1 MCTILIGVY
10 MADDNLDLDNLQ
22 ASMDQLGGA
31 SQKLAQ
37 TLLNGGKLTRSEF
50 RQLQNE
56 MRGLAQASTSLR
68 DNFMASARS
77 SVKLGREL
85 GKGTDGFSLLN
96 TTVDI
101 AATSLKA
108 LGAGIAKIPG
118 ASKILD
124 STVGKIASQLG
135 EAGVDIAQDVANYF
149 IGTFEEAQKSFVSLS
164 KIGGVAEDGIKDMSK
179 NIDQLGLPLAK
190 YQTLV
195 VQNANALAKMS
206 GSVTNG
212 TKAFVDA
219 AGDMKRSGMDQGLR
233 NLGFASEEI
242 SDTMIAYADL
252 QRRLG
257 SEQYMDHM
265 RLQKGAMAYGK
276 ELDEIA
282 RLTGMSREQAQ
293 KEADAAMANARFNAK
308 IRQLEAEGSRESLAA
323 ASNLRKMNAVY
334 KQYGMEKGF
343 QDMATGFIN
352 TREAQE
358 MFVTSGGK
366 AYDAIQGVAQG
377 SIGFM
382 EGLSQ
387 MQDGVKAMGGTL
399 NSFALAGGDG
409 PFHNFAQTMDF
420 ATASLDKLRTAAD
433 KQSTAQLTPDDATAN
448 LMAASVKL
456 EDAAAAVQ
464 SAFTGTNTMPQ
475 LMNDMATGINELT
488 RWLTGFMKDG
498 PAVQTKSNKKTAA
511 DLTAEKERINR
522 LIQTGTLNNEQL
534 EGANSRLDE
543 IIALEERNAAAAENM
558 AKAIKEAKAPG
569 ARSSSIMTAARTQ
582 QSNVNS
588 DAAKV
593 LSNTLDTPNTTAP
606 NTTEPNTTA
615 PKTPESNTPEP
626 NTTAPK
632 MNRVQENAPAGEF
645 KMPFTDNNGEVSP
658 RMRRNQQSDN
668 LELDIKGMIDQQS
681 ATNQK
686 LDNVAASIDRL
697 SRAVLS

>member
-1 MCTILIGVY
+1 
-10 MADDNLDLDNLQ
+10 MADDNLDLDNIQ
-22 ASMDQLGGA
+22 ASMNQLSGA

-37 TLLNGGKLTRSEF
+37 TLLDGGKLTRGEF

-56 MRGLAQASTSLR
+56 MRGLAQASSSLR
-68 DNFMASARS
+68 DNFLSSARA
-77 SVKLGREL
+77 SVKLGSEL
-85 GKGTDGFSLLN
+85 GRGTDGFTLLN

-101 AATSLKA
+101 ASSALKT
-108 LGAGIAKIPG
+108 LGAGISKIPG

-124 STVGKIASQLG
+124 STVGKIATQIG
-135 EAGVDIAQDVANYF
+135 NVGVDVAQDVANYF
-149 IGTFEEAQKSFVSLS
+149 ISTFEEAQKSFVNLS

-190 YQTLV
+190 YQNLV

-212 TKAFVDA
+212 TKAFVNA

-257 SEQYMDHM
+257 NEQYMDHR
-265 RLQKGAMAYGK
+265 RLQQGTMAYGK

-308 IRQLEAEGSRESLAA
+308 IRMLEAENTEQSLAA

-352 TREAQE
+352 TKEAQE
-358 MFVTSGGK
+358 MFITSGGA
-366 AYDAIQGVAQG
+366 AYNAIQGVAQG
-377 SIGFM
+377 SMDFM
-382 EGLSQ
+382 QGLNE
-387 MQDGVKAMGGTL
+387 MQTGVKAMGGTL

-420 ATASLDKLRTAAD
+420 ATASLDNLRTAAD
-433 KQSTAQLTPDDATAN
+433 KQTTAQLTPDTATAN

-464 SAFTGTNTMPQ
+464 SAFMGTNTMPE
-475 LMNDMATGINELT
+475 LMRDMAIGINDLT
-488 RWLTGFMKDG
+488 RWLTGFMKDS
-498 PAVQTKSNKKTAA
+498 PKVQTDSGKKTSA
-511 DLTAEKERINR
+511 DLTTEKERINR

-534 EGANSRLDE
+534 ENANSRLDE
-543 IIALEERNAAAAENM
+543 IIELEKRNANAAENM
-558 AKAIKEAKAPG
+558 AAAITKANAPG
-569 ARSSSIMTAARTQ
+569 ARASSIMSTARNQ

-588 DAAKV
+588 DAA
-593 LSNTLDTPNTTAP
+593 TLIGNTTK
-606 NTTEPNTTA
+606 EPDIVA
-615 PKTPESNTPEP
+615 PKMDRAPDI
-626 NTTAPK
+626 TAPK
-632 MNRVQENAPAGEF
+632 MDRAPDITAPKMDRVQETVPTNDL
-645 KMPFTDNNGEVSP
+645 KIPFTDDKEGKVSP
-658 RMRRNQQSDN
+658 RMRRGQQSDSTDI
-668 LELDIKGMIDQQS
+668 DIKGMIEQQS
-681 ATNQK
+681 MTNQK
-686 LDNVAASIDRL
+686 LDSLAAGVNKL
-697 SRAVLS
+697 SRSLLS